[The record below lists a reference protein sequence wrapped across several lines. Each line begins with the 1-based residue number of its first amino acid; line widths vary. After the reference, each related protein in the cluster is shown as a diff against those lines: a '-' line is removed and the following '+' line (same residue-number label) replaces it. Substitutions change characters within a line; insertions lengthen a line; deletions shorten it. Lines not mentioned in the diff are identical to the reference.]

1 MADEATNAP
10 VNASGEDARPNVWLL
25 RLTTIIWVVL
35 VLGCLLS
42 LPVIFDA
49 SALFVLVA
57 ILIALVV
64 GAIGA
69 WLLRLFLT
77 RQREKNFLHIWFKAS
92 LGSFCLLTIA
102 MAGPIYYLAIETE
115 TDPLLLPRVTLSNGE
130 KTVVYQGMMH
140 IGTERF
146 YKQVVYDAEKALA
159 DGYVLYYEGVQ
170 PNPAADQWF
179 AETLA
184 GGGDLSANYR
194 AMGKVCGLQFQLD
207 YFKLLQ
213 KDMEVHPG
221 SHVTADVDAL
231 QMKQEYERLVA
242 TDPEFA
248 AAVKGSAL
256 QKKKAEDVQRINS
269 AIEWLD
275 KGTPGQRKL
284 AGVVCRWMM
293 NGVKE
298 AHDKP
303 GPLDKVIVDF
313 RNRALVDQ
321 IMADSHD
328 KIYITYGAHHL
339 EGVIPL
345 LKQRDP
351 KWQVESVSWIRPIE
365 APRHLEA
372 EL

>member
-1 MADEATNAP
+1 MVDKATNAAA
-10 VNASGEDARPNVWLL
+10 NASDQDARPNLWLV
-25 RLTTIIWVVL
+25 RVTTIIWFVL

-49 SALFVLVA
+49 SALFVVLAAV
-57 ILIALVV
+57 IALVV

-69 WLLRLFLT
+69 WLLRIFLT
-77 RQREKNFLHIWFKAS
+77 RQRRKGFLHVWFKAS
-92 LGSFCLLTIA
+92 LASFFLLTIA
-102 MAGPIYYLAIETE
+102 MAGPIYYLAIKTE

-146 YKQVVYDAEKALA
+146 YKQVVYDAEQALS

-179 AETLA
+179 ANTLA

-213 KDMEVHPG
+213 KDMEAHPEA
-221 SHVTADVDAL
+221 HVTADVDAL

-242 TDPEFA
+242 TDAEFA
-248 AAVKGSAL
+248 AGVKGDAL
-256 QKKKAEDVQRINS
+256 QKKKAEDVQSINS

-275 KGTPGQRKL
+275 KGTEGQRKL
-284 AGVVCRWMM
+284 AGVACRWMM
-293 NGVKE
+293 NGASCGLAMPRTLVGG
-298 AHDKP
+298 KP
-303 GPLDKVIVDF
+303 TWI
-313 RNRALVDQ
+313 A
-321 IMADSHD
+321 ASH
-328 KIYITYGAHHL
+328 G
-339 EGVIPL
+339 
-345 LKQRDP
+345 
-351 KWQVESVSWIRPIE
+351 SSIE
-365 APRHLEA
+365 PGSLSGNGRIDA
-372 EL
+372 